1 MKKISK
7 PIIIVIIIFIWLAR
21 GMCQYY
27 FLHKVNNMD
36 KDEYA
41 PQITLQDIKYLKT
54 DGQIIKIDDY
64 TVTLEAYYF
73 EKHINKGHCLIS
85 IMQEGKKGKDIP
97 CRLDDYSK
105 GPYVVF
111 GSEEESKLYYIDY
124 VCYPQPGT
132 GGTTST
138 PVQKVSVKGD
148 KKYIYFDFYVD
159 INGFADKITIY
170 DESKQMV
177 IESEGVAS
185 FELKDNVEG
194 CDFSDGED
202 TISVCH
208 YGAEV
213 NGGEGNIND
222 LEICMKNGKKYSIKK
237 GDMKAIFYEYSKRIT
252 QVRFNK
258 TIDIDEVSYA
268 KVKWN

>member
-1 MKKISK
+1 MKKRLK
-7 PIIIVIIIFIWLAR
+7 PIMIVIVVFIGLVR
-21 GMCQYY
+21 VMCQYY
-27 FLHKVNNMD
+27 YLHKVMNGD
-36 KDEYA
+36 KDDSA
-41 PQITLQDIKYLKT
+41 PRITFQDIKYLKT
-54 DGQIIKIDDY
+54 DGQIVKIDDY
-64 TVTLEAYYF
+64 TVTLEAYYY

-97 CRLDDYSK
+97 CKLDKNSS

-111 GSEEESKLYYIDY
+111 GSESESKLYYINY
-124 VCYPQPGT
+124 VCYPEPGT
-132 GGTTST
+132 GGTIST
-138 PVQKVSVKGD
+138 PVKKVNIKGD

-170 DESKQMV
+170 DNCEQMV
-177 IESEGVAS
+177 IEREGVVS
-185 FELKDNVEG
+185 FELKDNVEWR
-194 CDFSDGED
+194 DFKDGED

-208 YGAEV
+208 YGVEV

-252 QVRFNK
+252 QVRFNE
-258 TIDIDEVSYA
+258 TIDIDEISSA